1 MADAMGGAGAPEVTI
16 VIVSYN
22 TSDLLERCLEAA
34 FASAPGVSRE
44 VPVIDNASSDGS
56 AEWVAGRWPDVLLT
70 VNRANR
76 GYVPACNQGLQA
88 ARGRF
93 VLALNS
99 DAFLRGEAL
108 GVLTRHLKAHAEAR
122 AVGQRLLNADGS
134 TQWVCARRAPRF
146 LPSLLAHTHLPAWFP
161 GLLPFARGAY
171 PPAWYESAG
180 EVEVLSGACT
190 LFRREALDRA
200 GLLDERLVLDYDDAE
215 WSLRARGRGLRLH
228 YRSKAEVMHL
238 GGMSR
243 DFDAELSSLANLS
256 SIGTFWDLAFVPSA
270 AAVLKL
276 ALLVSIG
283 LSLLK
288 NALLGPFAAR
298 RRARA
303 APLVRMLKHGLAM
316 LLRPAAARPGRS
328 PA

>member
-22 TSDLLERCLEAA
+22 TRDLLEQCLEAA

-44 VPVIDNASSDGS
+44 VRVIDNASSDGS

-76 GYVPACNQGLQA
+76 GYAPACNQGLRA

-99 DAFLRGEAL
+99 DAFLRGDAL
-108 GVLTRHLKAHAEAR
+108 GVLMRHLEAHAEAG
-122 AVGQRLLNADGS
+122 AVGPRLLNADGS
-134 TQWVCARRAPRF
+134 TQWVCARREPRF
-146 LPSLLAHTHLPAWFP
+146 LPSLLAHTQLPTWIP
-161 GLLPFARGAY
+161 SLLPFVLGAY
-171 PPAWYESAG
+171 PPAWYGSAG

-200 GLLDERLVLDYDDAE
+200 GLLDERLVLNYDDVE

-228 YRSKAEVMHL
+228 YQPEAEVVHL

-243 DFDAELSSLANLS
+243 EFDAESSSLANLL
-256 SIGTFWDLAFVPSA
+256 SIGTFWDLTFAPSA

-276 ALLVSIG
+276 DLLVSIS
-283 LSLLK
+283 LSLFK
-288 NALLGPFAAR
+288 NALLGSFATR

-303 APLVRMLKHGLAM
+303 AHLVSMLKHGLAM
-316 LLRPAAARPGRS
+316 LLRPAAARQGGS
-328 PA
+328 AA